1 MGLHMQVVIALL
13 LGIKRN
19 GHIFIGLILGIIIGL
34 IFKHENYPQV
44 YNILS
49 FIGQAFI
56 NIIQM
61 VVLPLVISAIVI
73 GISNIGDSKQLTKFG
88 SKMILYYGIITV
100 VAVLIAAFVALMLQP
115 GLNAKELI
123 GADVVENVRSYVQG
137 AIQYQKDN
145 LAQIFL
151 DLVPKNP
158 FSALSEG
165 KMIPIIIF
173 VTVFA
178 IALTRAGEISRPLIS
193 LFESVFAAT
202 MKVTDWIMYLAAP
215 GIFALT
221 AAAVSNF
228 GAEIF
233 HDISKYL
240 IAICIALLA
249 QFFIVYPLMLKM
261 FSKVPPL
268 KLFSAISEAIM
279 VAFGTASSS
288 ATLPLTITC
297 CEKRG
302 ISNRVCSFVLPLGA
316 TLNMDGTA
324 IVQTIAAIFLVQ
336 MYGIDLSPL
345 LIAEIAFLAM
355 VASSTSAGIPGAGLI
370 TIVLVLNGIGLT
382 PEQLVVGFALL
393 FTLDRF
399 VDMLRTICNV
409 TSDAVVAAIIADN
422 ENELNYELL
431 LGVQPEV
438 IESKSEDQE

>member
-1 MGLHMQVVIALL
+1 MGLHMQVIIALL

-19 GHIFIGLILGIIIGL
+19 GHIFIGLLLGVLVGFL
-34 IFKHENYPQV
+34 FPQDLYPRV
-44 YNILS
+44 YNILN
-49 FIGQAFI
+49 FIATAFI
-56 NIIQM
+56 YVIQM
-61 VVLPLVISAIVI
+61 VVLPLVISAIII
-73 GISNIGDSKQLTKFG
+73 GIANIGDSKQLTKFG
-88 SKMILYYGIITV
+88 GKMLLYYGIITV
-100 VAVLIAAFVALMLQP
+100 IAVCVAAFVALALQP

-123 GADVVENVRSYVQG
+123 NPDVIQNIQGRVADALQFQKEN
-137 AIQYQKDN
+137 
-145 LAQIFL
+145 LTQIFL
-151 DLVPKNP
+151 DLIPKNP
-158 FSALSEG
+158 FQALSEG

-173 VTVFA
+173 VTIFS
-178 IALTRAGEISRPLIS
+178 IALTRAGEISRPLVS

-221 AAAVSNF
+221 ATSVASFGVSVFN
-228 GAEIF
+228 
-233 HDISKYL
+233 DISKYAL
-240 IAICIALLA
+240 AIVLALGI
-249 QFFIVYPLMLKM
+249 QFFIVYPVMLKV
-261 FSKVPPL
+261 FSKVPVG
-268 KLFSAISEAIM
+268 KLYAAISEAIM

-324 IVQTIAAIFLVQ
+324 IVQTIAVIFLAQ

-345 LIAEIAFLAM
+345 LIFEISFLAI

-370 TIVLVLNGIGLT
+370 TIALVLNGIGLT
-382 PEQLVVGFALL
+382 PQQLVVGFSLL
-393 FTLDRF
+393 FTIERF

-431 LGVQPEV
+431 CGQP
-438 IESKSEDQE
+438 IEEKA